1 MHPAA
6 ESEPLKPSVPEGL
19 STLRALLLEEHGWP
33 PCCQV
38 LSLVTTSSK
47 AHTMT
52 NCSLKYSN
60 CSKQRSPNGFT
71 ELITHHIIS
80 VLILIL
86 NSNSESPSHS
96 SLGCGRSALSSLS
109 CMCLRVHASAW
120 GCTHVCPCGCKCVY
134 TCLCLCLCLCACVH
148 APVCACACALC
159 VCVCECSGEQNKVLL
174 EQKLRAAPVGV
185 GERVVCEVLGTRT
198 PGSRWDWK
206 GAELSS
212 GLHAVSE
219 RGSLEAGLPG
229 QEQALQ
235 QKSD

>member
-1 MHPAA
+1 
-6 ESEPLKPSVPEGL
+6 
-19 STLRALLLEEHGWP
+19 
-33 PCCQV
+33 
-38 LSLVTTSSK
+38 
-47 AHTMT
+47 MT
-52 NCSLKYSN
+52 NCSLRYSK
-60 CSKQRSPNGFT
+60 CSKQRSPKGFT

-86 NSNSESPSHS
+86 TSHSESPSQS

-120 GCTHVCPCGCKCVY
+120 GCAHVCPCGCTCVH
-134 TCLCLCLCLCACVH
+134 TFFRLCLRLCVHVCMLLCAHV
-148 APVCACACALC
+148 PVLCA
-159 VCVCECSGEQNKVLL
+159 CVCECSGEQNKVLL

-185 GERVVCEVLGTRT
+185 GERVVCEVPGTRT
-198 PGSRWDWK
+198 PVSRWDWK
-206 GAELSS
+206 GAELGS